1 MSYVFDPARLHT
13 IVREVISTP
22 DPNSVQEPAAA
33 SDGPLTTNTNALFDR
48 LVGELD
54 FAYPGKIALGNRK
67 WIFNNAGGA
76 MGQMTFLHV
85 SLDEY
90 LILFGTPIGTEGHSG
105 RYAADVYD
113 ILIAGEMWGY
123 VEGDTERSVIRPGEM
138 HHLEGRAAKG
148 YRIPDHAW
156 MLEYARGSIASMI
169 PFGIADTVFS
179 TLDLSVLART
189 LSGVG
194 SLMLRNALSPGHAPE
209 RLAVPGAR
217 RGGVLTPTLVA

>member
-1 MSYVFDPARLHT
+1 MSYVFDPARLHA
-13 IVREVISTP
+13 IVRDVIAKQEA
-22 DPNSVQEPAAA
+22 NSGEEAAA
-33 SDGPLTTNTNALFDR
+33 APASPLTTGTDAVLDR
-48 LVGELD
+48 LVSELD
-54 FAYPGKIALGNRK
+54 FAYPGKIALGTRR

-85 SLDEY
+85 SLREY

-105 RYAADVYD
+105 RYSADVYD
-113 ILIAGEMWGY
+113 ILIDGEMWGY

-179 TLDLSVLART
+179 TLDLSVLGRT

-194 SLMLRNALSPGHAPE
+194 SLMLRNALSSGRKPDRIAASVAGH
-209 RLAVPGAR
+209 
-217 RGGVLTPTLVA
+217 GGVLAPTLVA